1 MAKGYRAVDRDQ
13 QFLLPPDM
21 REWLPDDDPVW
32 LVISLVER
40 LDTSGLHGLR
50 KTGGVGRRGY
60 NPEML
65 LTLLIWGWA
74 HGERSSRRLE
84 RLCHRDVAF
93 RVICGGDPPDHVT
106 ISRFRAQASPLMPVL
121 FTQVLAACAELGM
134 GRVGV
139 VALDGVKIASN
150 ASLSKNRTEKSLQK
164 ARDAELAALR
174 EKLGATARD
183 ADGEHAANDDD
194 DDDDQSVPEELL
206 ASDRLTRIDAALAQ
220 VQAHNDEA
228 AGKQSTPIDFA
239 ELEANREAR
248 DAARA
253 EFLAQWKRT
262 RDNGGSAM
270 GKVPIEL
277 RVEFAEEALAQARRK
292 QQATIDCAGP
302 GRRGPRPLPVE
313 EATAVRRAR
322 ERLAKAHAQT
332 LAWKSQLLAEQKA
345 RDQRKEQ
352 ILTNRV
358 ARKQHRANPD
368 NLGNITDPQSRPM
381 PLRGGGWV
389 QGYNCQA
396 VATSDG
402 LIIATSVGDG
412 PVDTPTF
419 IPMMDKA
426 VQAAAIIAAHRPEG
440 QDCGPEQVGVLLAD
454 AGYNSEDNITADGP
468 KRLIATSKSHKLARD
483 TSNLAAP
490 GNDASPT
497 EKMTYQLATEEG
509 RALYSQRSHIAET
522 PFGQAK
528 HNMRFRQFTSRGIG
542 RAESEFA
549 FHSLVHNIIKA
560 INGGHLAAA

>member
-1 MAKGYRAVDRDQ
+1 
-13 QFLLPPDM
+13 M

-32 LVISLVER
+32 LVISLVDR
-40 LDTSGLHGLR
+40 LDTSSLHGLR

-60 NPEML
+60 NPDML

-74 HGERSSRRLE
+74 HGERSSRQLE

-106 ISRFRAQASPLMPVL
+106 ISRFRVQASPLMPGL

-164 ARDAELAALR
+164 AREAELAALR
-174 EKLGATARD
+174 EKLAATARD
-183 ADGEHAANDDD
+183 ADAEHAAHDDD

-206 ASDRLTRIDAALAQ
+206 ASGRLARIDAALAQ
-220 VQAHNDEA
+220 VQVRNDEA
-228 AGKQSTPIDFA
+228 ASKQSTPIDFA
-239 ELEANREAR
+239 DLEANREAR
-248 DAARA
+248 DAARS
-253 EFLAQWKRT
+253 EFLAQWKCK
-262 RDNGGSAM
+262 RDNSGGAM

-277 RVEFAEEALAQARRK
+277 RVELAEEALREARCK
-292 QQATIDCAGP
+292 QQAKIERASAGLR
-302 GRRGPRPLPVE
+302 GRRPLPIE
-313 EATAVRRAR
+313 EVAAVRSAQ
-322 ERLAKAHAQT
+322 ERLARAQAET
-332 LAWKSQLLAEQKA
+332 LAWQNKRDAEQKA

-352 ILTNRV
+352 VLTNRV
-358 ARKQHRANPD
+358 IRKPHRANPN
-368 NLGNITDPQSRPM
+368 NLGNITDPQSRQM

-396 VATSDG
+396 VASSDG

-419 IPMMDKA
+419 IPMMGKA
-426 VQAAAIIAAHRPEG
+426 VEAAALIAAHRPEG
-440 QDCGPEQVGVLLAD
+440 LDCGPDRIGVLLAD

-468 KRLIATSKSHKLARD
+468 KRLIATSKSHKLPRD
-483 TSNLAAP
+483 TSTLAAP

-522 PFGQAK
+522 PFGHAK
-528 HNMRFRQFTSRGIG
+528 HNMKFRRFTGRGMA

-560 INGGHLAAA
+560 INGGHLSTT